1 MGAGTWWNRE
11 VDRPCFFGFAVPGD
25 RFPKKKMVKS
35 QDPEIWQVD
44 VVFVQKRKP
53 SHFWS
58 NRLKG
63 IQDRLFKVPGKRLQF
78 AMEKHHVQWV
88 NQL

>member
-1 MGAGTWWNRE
+1 
-11 VDRPCFFGFAVPGD
+11 
-25 RFPKKKMVKS
+25 MVKS

-44 VVFVQKRKP
+44 VCLRAKKIKP